1 MRRTLVDALLSKPV
15 LPGLWAGVLYTLP
28 TAALLGNTWRNTKP
42 GYHGMDWIAATVI
55 TLPGSLIADLCLG
68 KHRSI
73 PLEAIIGLVVNSI
86 GFYLI
91 GLSICHLAERSVS
104 RKD

>member
-28 TAALLGNTWRNTKP
+28 TAVLLGHTWHNTRT
-42 GYHGMDWIAATVI
+42 GYHGTDWVAVVVV
-55 TLPGSLIADLCLG
+55 TLPGSLIADLSMG
-68 KHRSI
+68 KHRSM
-73 PLEAIIGLVVNSI
+73 PLEAIIGLVLNSI
-86 GFYLI
+86 AFYLV

-104 RKD
+104 RKG